1 MGGIPFLQSQEV
13 GACQVRRG
21 GSRYG
26 TSDLGKINEC
36 FLALKGD
43 LCGGGGRVVHQGKRN
58 NR

>member
-1 MGGIPFLQSQEV
+1 M
-13 GACQVRRG
+13 RRG

-26 TSDLGKINEC
+26 SSDLGKINEC